1 MIVQKDFRFDAA
13 HHLTNYHG
21 KCESF
26 HGHTY
31 YLSVMVEG
39 EIDVSTGMVL
49 DFLWISTAVH
59 ENILSKLDHK
69 NLNDFFE
76 NPSTEI
82 VAEWIFKTLFPHLQ
96 SSTYQLATVTLSE
109 TPTSHITYTKE
120 DYARYTERN

>member
-13 HHLTNYHG
+13 HHLTHYHG
-21 KCESF
+21 KCESL

-39 EIDVSTGMVL
+39 ELDVSSGMVL
-49 DFLWISTAVH
+49 DFLCISNAVH

-82 VAEWIFKTLFPHLQ
+82 VAEWIFKTLHPHLQ
-96 SSTYQLATVTLSE
+96 SPTYQLTTIKLSE
-109 TPTSHITYTKE
+109 TPSSHITYTKE